1 MRGLGLN
8 EMLWP
13 TSIAEFTRT
22 YFETAPLHLSRGE
35 TDYFANLFCLEDVD
49 RFLYFAKPSYT
60 KAFAIDSRRKIEP
73 AEYADAN
80 GLADPRRLCQLY
92 EAGATIVLREI
103 EGHFPRLEALCRSA
117 EKHFNSPFVATVY
130 WAPPQGQSFPIHFD
144 AKDVFVLQIAGSKS
158 WRLYQPRY
166 LLPLSHQHCYDGM
179 PDEGFLDDFDL
190 RAGDSLY
197 CPRGFPHLVRAAD
210 SPSLHI
216 SLSTFPHT
224 WADVMSR
231 VMADL
236 CERDPLFRASLP
248 PAFIGSDAGVQET
261 FAALVKRF
269 AETARLRPA
278 LDALTRE
285 FVASRPARLEDP
297 RRRHHRATTLSLES
311 LIESNPDALYMI
323 EPDHCAV
330 RLTGL
335 GKDIKFDASALD
347 DLVFALET
355 PRYKISETPGALE
368 PDAKLDL
375 FQTLVLHGF
384 VDVA

>member
-1 MRGLGLN
+1 MSRPGLN
-8 EMLWP
+8 EILWP
-13 TSIAEFTRT
+13 TPIAEFTRT

-35 TDYFANLFCLEDVD
+35 TDYFANLFSLEDID
-49 RFLYFAKPSYT
+49 RFLHFVKPSYT
-60 KAFAIDSRRKIEP
+60 NAFAIDNRRKIEP

-80 GLADPRRLCQLY
+80 GLADPLRLFQLY

-144 AKDVFVLQIAGSKS
+144 AKDVFVLQIAGSKI
-158 WRLYQPRY
+158 WRLYQPQY
-166 LLPLSHQHCYDGM
+166 VLPLSHQHCYAGM
-179 PDEGFLDDFDL
+179 PDENFLGEFNL

-197 CPRGFPHLVRAAD
+197 CPRGFPHFVHAAD
-210 SPSLHI
+210 SASLHI

-224 WADVMSR
+224 WADLMKR
-231 VMADL
+231 AMADL
-236 CERDPLFRASLP
+236 CERDPLFRTSLP
-248 PAFIGSDAGVQET
+248 PAFIGNDAGVQET
-261 FAALVKRF
+261 FAALVRRF
-269 AETARLRPA
+269 ADTAELRPA
-278 LDALTRE
+278 LTVLTRE
-285 FVASRPARLEDP
+285 FVASRPARFESASL
-297 RRRHHRATTLSLES
+297 RHHQATTLTLES
-311 LIESNPDALYMI
+311 LVESNPDALYMI
-323 EPDHCAV
+323 EPEQFTV

-347 DLVFALET
+347 DLVFALKT

-375 FQTLVLHGF
+375 LQTLVLYGF
-384 VDVA
+384 VNAI

>member
-1 MRGLGLN
+1 MRRLGLN
-8 EMLWP
+8 EILWP

-22 YFETAPLHLSRGE
+22 YFESAPLHLSRGKA
-35 TDYFANLFCLEDVD
+35 DYFADLFCLEDLD
-49 RFLYFAKPSYT
+49 RFLHFAKPSYT

-73 AEYADAN
+73 AEYADAS
-80 GLADPRRLCQLY
+80 GLADPLRLFQLY

-103 EGHFPRLEALCRSA
+103 EGHFPRLDVLCRSA
-117 EKHFNSPFVATVY
+117 EKHFCSPFVANIY

-166 LLPLSHQHCYDGM
+166 LLPLSHQHCYDDM
-179 PDEGFLDDFDL
+179 PDEGFLEDFNL

-210 SPSLHI
+210 SASLHI

-224 WADVMSR
+224 WADLMRR

-236 CERDPLFRASLP
+236 CERNPLFRASLP

-269 AETARLRPA
+269 ADAARIHPA

-285 FVASRPARLEDP
+285 FVASRPARPEDL
-297 RRRHHRATTLSLES
+297 RRRHHQATTLSLES

-323 EPDHCAV
+323 EPDQCAV

-347 DLVFALET
+347 DLVFALKT

-375 FQTLVLHGF
+375 FQTLVLYGF
-384 VDVA
+384 VDVV